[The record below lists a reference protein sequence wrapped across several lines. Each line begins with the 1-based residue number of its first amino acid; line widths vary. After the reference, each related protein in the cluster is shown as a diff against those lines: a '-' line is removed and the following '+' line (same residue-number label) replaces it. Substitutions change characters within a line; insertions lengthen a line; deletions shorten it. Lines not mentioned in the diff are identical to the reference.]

1 MNVKSHVI
9 LRFASFIV
17 GGLVLAACI
26 HTVLFIMSPASGTKE
41 YKELLIPEGSSFR
54 TVAVELK
61 KNGLITDKTTFI
73 MLGKLKGV
81 TRKIRAGFYS
91 FNTGMRPL
99 DIIEILRRGKIVE
112 YQVVLP
118 EGIDMEKVADAI
130 SKSGVVSRDEF
141 MAKAKNPDY
150 VQGLGLAGD
159 TLEGY
164 LFPATYFF
172 PKGIT
177 VDGMIKQMVSKYH
190 AVFNDSLK
198 ERAAELGMTELQV
211 VTMASL
217 IERESAV
224 DAERL
229 LISAVFHNRLKRGI
243 PLQCDPCV
251 IYALQRH
258 GRYFGDLNK
267 GNLRF
272 KDPYNTYV
280 YKGLPPGPIGNPGKQ
295 SIVAALYPADVD
307 YIYFVSKNDG
317 THIFSN
323 NLSAHNRAV
332 HQYQVLAKMEKLAK
346 MQNLTTATE
355 EISPDKN
362 PQKP

>member
-1 MNVKSHVI
+1 MNVKLHVTF
-9 LRFASFIV
+9 RFMFFIAGALLLVV
-17 GGLVLAACI
+17 GI
-26 HTVLFIMSPASGTKE
+26 HTALFIMNPASSNKV

-54 TVAVELK
+54 TVAAELK

-73 MLGKLKGV
+73 ILGKLKGV
-81 TRKIRAGFYS
+81 TRKIRTGFYS
-91 FNTGMRPL
+91 FHTGMKPL
-99 DIIEILRRGKIVE
+99 DIIEILRRGKIIE

-118 EGIDMEKVADAI
+118 EGFDIEKVADAV
-130 SKSGVVSRDEF
+130 SKSGVVTREEF
-141 MAKAKNPDY
+141 MAKAKNPEY
-150 VQGLGLAGD
+150 VKGLGLEGN

-198 ERAAELGMTELQV
+198 ARAEEIGMTELQV

-217 IERESAV
+217 IEKESAV
-224 DAERL
+224 DSERL
-229 LISAVFHNRLKRGI
+229 LISAVFHNRLKQGI

-258 GRYFGDLNK
+258 GKYFGDLNK
-267 GNLRF
+267 KNLRF

-295 SIVAALYPADVD
+295 SIAAALYPADVD

-317 THIFSN
+317 THFFSN

-332 HQYQVLAKMEKLAK
+332 HLYQVLAKMEKMEK
-346 MQNLTTATE
+346 MQNLSTAAKT
-355 EISPDKN
+355 ITPDNKA
-362 PQKP
+362 KRF

>member
-1 MNVKSHVI
+1 MSVKRHVTF
-9 LRFASFIV
+9 RFMFFIT
-17 GGLVLAACI
+17 GALLLVLGI
-26 HTVLFIMSPASGTKE
+26 HTALFIMNPASGTKE

-54 TVAVELK
+54 TVAAELK
-61 KNGLITDKTTFI
+61 KNGLVTDMTTFI
-73 MLGKLKGV
+73 ILGKLKGV

-91 FNTGMRPL
+91 FNTGMKPL
-99 DIIEILRRGKIVE
+99 DIIEILRRGKIIE

-118 EGIDMEKVADAI
+118 EGFDIEKVADAI
-130 SKSGVVSRDEF
+130 AKSGVVTRDDF

-150 VQGLGLAGD
+150 VRGLGLEGS

-190 AVFNDSLK
+190 AVFNESLRA
-198 ERAAELGMTELQV
+198 RAAAIGMTELQA

-217 IERESAV
+217 IEKESAV
-224 DAERL
+224 DSERL
-229 LISAVFHNRLKRGI
+229 LISAVFHNRLKQGI

-258 GRYFGDLNK
+258 GKYFGDLTRE
-267 GNLRF
+267 NLRF

-280 YKGLPPGPIGNPGKQ
+280 YRGLPPGPIGNPGKQ
-295 SIVAALYPADVD
+295 SLVAALNPANVD

-317 THIFSN
+317 THFFSN
-323 NLSAHNRAV
+323 NLAAHNRAV
-332 HQYQVLAKMEKLAK
+332 HEYQVLAKEEKMAK
-346 MQNLTTATE
+346 MENYTTSTQTKPA
-355 EISPDKN
+355 DK
-362 PQKP
+362 KTTKY

>member
-1 MNVKSHVI
+1 MNVKGHVI
-9 LRFASFIV
+9 LRFTSFII

-26 HTVLFIMSPASGTKE
+26 HTTLFIMIPASGTKE

-54 TVAVELK
+54 AVAVELK

-73 MLGKLKGV
+73 ILGKLKGV

-91 FNTGMRPL
+91 FNTGMKPL
-99 DIIEILRRGKIVE
+99 DIIEILRRGKIIE

-118 EGIDMEKVADAI
+118 EGFDIEKVADAI
-130 SKSGVVSRDEF
+130 SKSGVVTRDEF
-141 MAKAKNPDY
+141 VARAKSPDY
-150 VQGLGLAGD
+150 VQGLGLDGN

-190 AVFNDSLK
+190 AVFDESLK
-198 ERAAELGMTELQV
+198 ARAAAIGMTELQV

-224 DAERL
+224 DSERL
-229 LISAVFHNRLKRGI
+229 LISAVFHNRLKQGI

-267 GNLRF
+267 ENLRF

-317 THIFSN
+317 THIFSS

-332 HQYQVLAKMEKLAK
+332 HQYQVLAKIEKMAK
-346 MQNLTTATE
+346 MENLSSSVKAIT
-355 EISPDKN
+355 PDNKA
-362 PQKP
+362 KRF